1 MFPLMEHYVSI
12 NDIQDNVLNWFQ
24 SYLSNCKQYVSI
36 NGTL

>member
-1 MFPLMEHYVSI
+1 MFPLMEHY
-12 NDIQDNVLNWFQ
+12 DIQDNVLNWFQ